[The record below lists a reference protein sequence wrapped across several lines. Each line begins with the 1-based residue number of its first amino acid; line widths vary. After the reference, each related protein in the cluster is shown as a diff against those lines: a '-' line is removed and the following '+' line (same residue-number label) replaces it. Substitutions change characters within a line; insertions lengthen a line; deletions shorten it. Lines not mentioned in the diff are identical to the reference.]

1 MKASLELRA
10 KQRLAMTPQM
20 RQALRLLQL
29 SSLELRA
36 EIQEALDSNIMLE
49 RADTAVAEEDDPGDS
64 EAVEGERGDVDIEWH
79 PDGPHDPHD
88 AHSTPSAPPDA
99 EPPVP
104 ERPGGLREHLHWQL
118 SLSSLSVADR
128 AVATAIIDAVDDD
141 GYLSEPVSAIHAM
154 LADELAITVEDV
166 EAVLHRVQAFDP
178 AGVAARDLSEALARQ
193 LQELEDTPQRELA
206 LVIVRGHLQE
216 LADQGVAA
224 VARTLDRPEAEV
236 GSALAL
242 VRTLDPRPG
251 AAYGA
256 SHADHIVPDVIV
268 RRAGEGWIVSLN
280 PELAPPLRINPSYA
294 ALANQ
299 LDSGADQQLVKR
311 HLEEARWLLKSLEH
325 RNETLL
331 EVAQAIV
338 ERQRGFLEHG
348 PEAMRPLILRDIA
361 DAVGI
366 HESTVSRVT
375 TNKFLHTP
383 RGTVELKRLFSTH
396 VATEDGG
403 QCAATAIHAMIR
415 GLVDSE
421 DPARPLSDNA
431 IASRLKE
438 RGIQVARRTVAKY
451 REGLSIPPASERK
464 SAV

>member
-1 MKASLELRA
+1 MKASLELRT

-36 EIQEALDSNIMLE
+36 EIQEALDANIMLE
-49 RADTAVAEEDDPGDS
+49 RADAALAEDDPGQS
-64 EAVEGERGDVDIEWH
+64 EAPDGDGGEVDIEWH
-79 PDGPHDPHD
+79 PAGPDGPHGDD
-88 AHSTPSAPPDA
+88 STPSAPPDS

-104 ERPGGLREHLHWQL
+104 ERPGGLREHLHGQL
-118 SLSSLSVADR
+118 SLTSLSPADR

-154 LADELAITVEDV
+154 LTDELAITLEDV
-166 EAVLHRVQAFDP
+166 EAVLHRVQSFDP

-206 LVIVRGHLQE
+206 LTLVYGHLQE
-216 LADQGVAA
+216 LADRGIAA
-224 VARTLDRPEAEV
+224 VARKLDRPEAEV

-242 VRTLDPRPG
+242 IRTLDPRPG

-268 RRAGEGWIVSLN
+268 RRAGEGWRVSLN

-294 ALANQ
+294 ALARQ
-299 LDSGADQQLVKR
+299 LDKGADQQLVKR
-311 HLEEARWLLKSLEH
+311 HLEEARWLLKSLEQ

-331 EVAQAIV
+331 KVAQAIV

-348 PEAMRPLILRDIA
+348 PEAMRPLILRDVA
-361 DAVGI
+361 DAVGM

-415 GLVDSE
+415 GLVESE
-421 DPARPLSDNA
+421 DPVRPLSDNA
-431 IASRLKE
+431 IATQLKE

-451 REGLSIPPASERK
+451 REGLSIPPAGERK
-464 SAV
+464 RAV